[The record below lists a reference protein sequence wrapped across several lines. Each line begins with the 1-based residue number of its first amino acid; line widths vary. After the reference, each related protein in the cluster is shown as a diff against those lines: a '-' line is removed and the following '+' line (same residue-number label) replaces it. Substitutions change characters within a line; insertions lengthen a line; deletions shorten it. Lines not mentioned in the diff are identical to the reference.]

1 MTEATTAPGARLRIE
16 RERRGLSL
24 QKAAD
29 DMHLDAWV
37 VEALEA
43 DQYDRVGPA
52 VYAKGH
58 LKKYAAM
65 LAIPGDEVVAAYDAL
80 HVITANAPAP
90 SPAVRVHQAPPL
102 VNNLPKGQIAAGIA
116 FLLIFAGVL
125 WWKPWQHRA
134 AVAASGA
141 ASSAPAPSEAPRGEP
156 SASADSVATAD
167 RARGAEPVA
176 GERPGPNAT
185 TPGYGN
191 AESLAVAAVAAVPP
205 PAAPGTRAARG
216 APGAA
221 SAAPGAEIGAGHA
234 RLRMSF
240 SADSWVEVHDAA
252 GRRIFSGYGRANS
265 VKDLA
270 GEAPLRVYLGYASGV
285 QLEINDHAVAIG
297 RSFVHG
303 DVAHFQAG
311 ADGLLR
317 TSPAGAPAGGV
328 VAPGAQPHG

>member
-1 MTEATTAPGARLRIE
+1 MTEATAAPGARLRIE

-29 DMHLDAWV
+29 EMHLDAWV

-65 LAIPGDEVVAAYDAL
+65 LAIPCDEVVAAYDAL
-80 HVITANAPAP
+80 HAITANAPAPAP

-102 VNNLPKGQIAAGIA
+102 VNNLPKGQIAAGVA
-116 FLLIFAGVL
+116 CFADFRG
-125 WWKPWQHRA
+125 RA
-134 AVAASGA
+134 VV
-141 ASSAPAPSEAPRGEP
+141 EA
-156 SASADSVATAD
+156 
-167 RARGAEPVA
+167 
-176 GERPGPNAT
+176 
-185 TPGYGN
+185 
-191 AESLAVAAVAAVPP
+191 LA
-205 PAAPGTRAARG
+205 AARG
-216 APGAA
+216 RGCLRRRRERASARRSAAGQSVGPGRFGRERRSSSWRRSSRRREVRGAQCVAPGDRNGRVARRRRGAGRRTRNTRRSGAA
-221 SAAPGAEIGAGHA
+221 SAAPSAGIGAGHA

-240 SADSWVEVHDAA
+240 SADSWVDVHDAA
-252 GRRIFSGYGRANS
+252 GRRVFSGYGRANT

-303 DVAHFQAG
+303 DVARFQAG
-311 ADGLLR
+311 ADGVLR
-317 TSPAGAPAGGV
+317 ANPPGAQAGGV
-328 VAPGAQPHG
+328 AASGAQPHG

>member
-1 MTEATTAPGARLRIE
+1 MTEATAAPGARLRIE

-90 SPAVRVHQAPPL
+90 TPAVRVHQAPPL
-102 VNNLPKGQIAAGIA
+102 VNNLPKGQIAAGLA

-141 ASSAPAPSEAPRGEP
+141 ASSASAPSEAPRSEP
-156 SASADSVATAD
+156 SASADSVSTAD

-176 GERPGPNAT
+176 GERPGPNST

-191 AESLAVAAVAAVPP
+191 AESPAVAAA
-205 PAAPGTRAARG
+205 PAAPGARG
-216 APGAA
+216 VRSAPGTAP
-221 SAAPGAEIGAGHA
+221 SAELGVGHA

-303 DVAHFQAG
+303 DVARFQAG
-311 ADGLLR
+311 ADGVLR
-317 TSPAGAPAGGV
+317 TSPAGAQAGGV
-328 VAPGAQPHG
+328 AAPGAQPHG

>member
-1 MTEATTAPGARLRIE
+1 MTEATAAPGARLRAE

-37 VEALEA
+37 VEALES
-43 DQYDRVGPA
+43 DQYERVGPA

-80 HVITANAPAP
+80 YASTANAPAP
-90 SPAVRVHQAPPL
+90 SPAVRAHQVPPL
-102 VNNLPKGQIAAGIA
+102 VNNLPKGQIAAGCA
-116 FLLIFAGVL
+116 FLLIVAGVL
-125 WWKPWQHRA
+125 WWKPWQQRA
-134 AVAASGA
+134 AAPAA
-141 ASSAPAPSEAPRGEP
+141 ASSAPLLAQAPRGNP
-156 SASADSVATAD
+156 PAAADAVATAD
-167 RARGAEPVA
+167 RTRGGEAVA
-176 GERPGPNAT
+176 GEGPAPKAT
-185 TPGYGN
+185 APGYGN
-191 AESLAVAAVAAVPP
+191 AEPLAVTAVP
-205 PAAPGTRAARG
+205 AALDAAGAAR
-216 APGAA
+216 
-221 SAAPGAEIGAGHA
+221 SAEFGAGHA

-240 SADSWVEVHDAA
+240 SADSWVDVHDAA

-285 QLEINDHAVAIG
+285 QLEINEHAVAIG

-303 DVAHFQAG
+303 DVARFQAG
-311 ADGLLR
+311 ADGVLR
-317 TSPAGAPAGGV
+317 ASPAGAPAGGV
-328 VAPGAQPHG
+328 AASGAQPHG

>member
-1 MTEATTAPGARLRIE
+1 MTEAPAAPGARLRIE

-80 HVITANAPAP
+80 HAITANAPAP

-102 VNNLPKGQIAAGIA
+102 VNNLPKGQIAAGLA

-134 AVAASGA
+134 AVAASSA
-141 ASSAPAPSEAPRGEP
+141 ASSAPAPVETPRGNL
-156 SASADSVATAD
+156 SAPADSVATGD

-176 GERPGPNAT
+176 GGGPGPNAT
-185 TPGYGN
+185 TPGYGK
-191 AESLAVAAVAAVPP
+191 AESLAVAAA
-205 PAAPGTRAARG
+205 PAAPGARG

-221 SAAPGAEIGAGHA
+221 GAAPSAEIGAGHA

-240 SADSWVEVHDAA
+240 SADSWVDVHDAA
-252 GRRIFSGYGRANS
+252 GRRIFNGYGRANS

-303 DVAHFQAG
+303 DVARFQAG
-311 ADGLLR
+311 ADGVLR
-317 TSPAGAPAGGV
+317 ANPPGAQAGGV
-328 VAPGAQPHG
+328 AASGAQPHG